1 MVNRS
6 FMAIAAVAATAFAS
20 TFLCMGC
27 SSHEGDE
34 DQLREDADSFAIYY
48 YNWHFD
54 RALKFCTPNSEPWL
68 RFMASNVTQEDVDS
82 LRAKEEDATVQVN
95 AITYHGDGDC
105 ATVSVSVANFLQMDS
120 LGKAPH
126 RIEAATFSLPAVI
139 HEGRW
144 KVRMDSPLRSER
156 RNRD

>member
-6 FMAIAAVAATAFAS
+6 FMAIAAVAATALGGIS
-20 TFLCMGC
+20 LCAGC
-27 SSHEGDE
+27 GSHEGDE
-34 DQLREDADSFAIYY
+34 GQLREGVDSFATYY

-54 RALKFCTPNSEPWL
+54 RALRFCTPSSEPWL

-82 LRAKEEDATVQVN
+82 LRAGEEDATVEVTGI
-95 AITYHGDGDC
+95 AYHGEGDS

-126 RIEAATFSLPAVI
+126 RVNEATFCLPAVI
-139 HEGRW
+139 HGGKW
-144 KVRMDSPLRSER
+144 KVRMDSPLRSGKR
-156 RNRD
+156 SRD